1 MIVKMEGCMKVN
13 GYEGLK
19 NLREQ
24 YGYSINDMAE
34 RLGISK
40 SYYCQ
45 IEQKKRRLHYEM
57 AKKIASIFNL
67 KPDDLF
73 YEECKDN

>member
-1 MIVKMEGCMKVN
+1 MKDK
-13 GYEGLK
+13 GLK
-19 NLREQ
+19 QLREES
-24 YGYSINDMAE
+24 GYTISQMAE
-34 RLGISK
+34 KLKISK

-45 IEQKKRRLHYEM
+45 IEQKKRRICYEM

-73 YEECKDN
+73 YKEYKDN